1 MEQRQAPKPAPRQ
14 IDISRA
20 RRRGAMQAPAVRAAQ
35 SCRPAPQQAARP
47 GARPAPGT
55 AAARNGARPA
65 ARRGKGRR
73 GRGKTALAAAAGALC
88 VLCLC
93 AGGLYLYAKAK
104 LNGGNAAVQNA
115 SGVNELVPPELQEEQ
130 MNLLVIG
137 LDYDDEQNA
146 NEAELG
152 VVRSKEN
159 PMADMLLYVQY
170 NKSTKQLRMLQ
181 VPRDMFVVTDES
193 WHGYTMGTGKINAV
207 FAHGPN
213 ENKVQNIVDVF
224 NQQLKLPVDHY
235 ITIDMEH
242 FKDMFAAFGGEEWAL
257 EVYVPTELN
266 YYKDGVLQ
274 SHLEP
279 GYQYLKAEEL
289 EFFLRCREDL
299 ENTPRGDFDRL
310 NNQRYFYSALFRYMR
325 TMSVGEMMRLVP
337 WALNYVE
344 TDIDPVQCVALALS
358 VMEVPDEN
366 ISMGRLPMYG
376 KQTYYNTYHYV
387 SDVAPRQAADF
398 LNQYFRAAEA
408 PVSAEELHFAANGGA
423 EASNGIVI
431 DAEMSHI
438 GGDGMVEQGAG
449 AQSGA
454 PQSAGEGPA

>member
-1 MEQRQAPKPAPRQ
+1 M
-14 IDISRA
+14 
-20 RRRGAMQAPAVRAAQ
+20 
-35 SCRPAPQQAARP
+35 
-47 GARPAPGT
+47 
-55 AAARNGARPA
+55 
-65 ARRGKGRR
+65 
-73 GRGKTALAAAAGALC
+73 L
-88 VLCLC
+88 
-93 AGGLYLYAKAK
+93 
-104 LNGGNAAVQNA
+104 
-115 SGVNELVPPELQEEQ
+115 
-130 MNLLVIG
+130 G
-137 LDYDDEQNA
+137 LDYDNEQNA

-170 NKSTKQLRMLQ
+170 NKKTRQVRMLQ

-224 NQQLKLPVDHY
+224 NRQLKLPVDHY

-242 FKDMFAAFGGEEWAL
+242 FKDMFEAFGGEEWAL

-266 YYKDGVLQ
+266 YYRNGVLQ
-274 SHLEP
+274 SHLDP

-289 EFFLRCREDL
+289 EFFLRCREDAK
-299 ENTPRGDFDRL
+299 NTPRGDFDRL

-358 VMEVPDEN
+358 VMEVPDAN

-376 KQTYYNTYHYV
+376 TQTYYNTYHYV
-387 SDVAPRQAADF
+387 SDVAPQQAAGF

-408 PVSAEELHFAANGGA
+408 PVPAEELHFAANGGA
-423 EASNGIVI
+423 EASNGVVI

-438 GGDGMVEQGAG
+438 GGGGTVEQGAG
-449 AQSGA
+449 AQSAVPAVPPGA
-454 PQSAGEGPA
+454 AQSPA

>member
-1 MEQRQAPKPAPRQ
+1 MEQRQTLRQAPRQ

-20 RRRGAMQAPAVRAAQ
+20 RRRGAAQSPAAPRAQSRRAAPPPAP
-35 SCRPAPQQAARP
+35 RPGMPPAPQ
-47 GARPAPGT
+47 
-55 AAARNGARPA
+55 
-65 ARRGKGRR
+65 RGKRR
-73 GRGKTALAAAAGALC
+73 RSKGKKALVASAGVLC
-88 VLCLC
+88 ALCLC
-93 AGGLYLYAKAK
+93 AGGFYLYARAK

-115 SGVNELVPPELQEEQ
+115 SGINELVPPELQEEQ
-130 MNLLVIG
+130 MNILVLG
-137 LDYDDEQNA
+137 LDYDNEQNA

-170 NKSTKQLRMLQ
+170 NKKTRQVRMLQ

-224 NQQLKLPVDHY
+224 NRQLKLPVDHY

-242 FKDMFAAFGGEEWAL
+242 FKDMFEAFGGEEWAL

-266 YYKDGVLQ
+266 YYRNGVLQ
-274 SHLEP
+274 SHLDP

-289 EFFLRCREDL
+289 EFFLRCREDAK
-299 ENTPRGDFDRL
+299 NTPRGDFDRL

-358 VMEVPDEN
+358 VMEVPDAN

-376 KQTYYNTYHYV
+376 TQTYYNTYHYV
-387 SDVAPRQAADF
+387 SDVAPQQAAGF

-408 PVSAEELHFAANGGA
+408 PVPAEELHFAANGGA
-423 EASNGIVI
+423 EASNGVVI

-438 GGDGMVEQGAG
+438 GGGGTIEQGAG
-449 AQSGA
+449 AQSAVPAVPPGA
-454 PQSAGEGPA
+454 AQSPA

>member
-1 MEQRQAPKPAPRQ
+1 MLFDAT
-14 IDISRA
+14 S
-20 RRRGAMQAPAVRAAQ
+20 VCRAAF
-35 SCRPAPQQAARP
+35 CRSLGP
-47 GARPAPGT
+47 GAGEALPPAALYAVLVNSGM
-55 AAARNGARPA
+55 AAAS
-65 ARRGKGRR
+65 
-73 GRGKTALAAAAGALC
+73 AGAGAIALRAGT
-88 VLCLC
+88 LCLC
-93 AGGLYLYAKAK
+93 AGGFYLYARAK

-115 SGVNELVPPELQEEQ
+115 SGINELVPPELQEEQ
-130 MNLLVIG
+130 MNILVLG
-137 LDYDDEQNA
+137 LDYDNEQNA

-170 NKSTKQLRMLQ
+170 NKKTRQVRMLQ

-224 NQQLKLPVDHY
+224 NRQLKLPVDHY

-242 FKDMFAAFGGEEWAL
+242 FKDMFEAFGGEEWAL

-266 YYKDGVLQ
+266 YYRNGVLQ
-274 SHLEP
+274 SHLDP

-289 EFFLRCREDL
+289 EFFLRCREDAK
-299 ENTPRGDFDRL
+299 NTPRGDFDRL

-358 VMEVPDEN
+358 VMEVPDAN

-376 KQTYYNTYHYV
+376 TQTYYNTYHYV
-387 SDVAPRQAADF
+387 SDVAPQQAAGF
-398 LNQYFRAAEA
+398 LNQYFRPADAS
-408 PVSAEELHFAANGGA
+408 VSASELNIQLPADVSQLGA
-423 EASNGIVI
+423 VI
-431 DAEMSHI
+431 DPELSQM
-438 GGDGMVEQGAG
+438 GTDGTVNDAT
-449 AQSGA
+449 QSDTTSSTS
-454 PQSAGEGPA
+454 QPAA